1 VLADGIDIRSRLTV
15 DDLREIN
22 LSQWKLGPPS
32 YFGSTPAW
40 AKPEAE
46 ILRGIAQ
53 PTYDVP
59 TILAA
64 LPSYPATDL
73 GVQQCWAHHMA
84 LHAGCHPWPNA
95 NHRTAHRGF
104 NLALDRLRGLFVGFH
119 DKAVSHQLIEESHR
133 QRDQDMGEY
142 THVELADAQHVYRRL
157 FSKYAEQLVIVPVT
171 RAGELAEF
179 GEGPASPTS

>member
-1 VLADGIDIRSRLTV
+1 MAHAIDIGSRLTV

-22 LSQWKLGPPS
+22 LGQWSRGPAS

-40 AKPEAE
+40 AKPAAE
-46 ILRGIAQ
+46 VLRGIAR
-53 PTYDVP
+53 PAYDVP
-59 TILAA
+59 TLLRA
-64 LPSYPATDL
+64 LPPYPATDV

-119 DKAVSHQLIEESHR
+119 DKAVSHRLIEESHR
-133 QRDQDMGEY
+133 QRDLDMGEY
-142 THVELADAQHVYRRL
+142 THGELADPQHAYRRL
-157 FSKYAEQLVIVPVT
+157 FMAYAEQLVIVPVT

-179 GEGPASPTS
+179 GEGAA